1 MNSIIC
7 EPYWHPGHDVVIP
20 EDRYSRACGGGRGG
34 KDDQLAGHSLM
45 PEDIHSLAYG
55 GGRGGVD
62 DQLPSHWV
70 MPEDRHS
77 LACGGGQGGEDDQ
90 IPSHDGVMPEYRHFL
105 T

>member
-1 MNSIIC
+1 
-7 EPYWHPGHDVVIP
+7 
-20 EDRYSRACGGGRGG
+20 
-34 KDDQLAGHSLM
+34 M